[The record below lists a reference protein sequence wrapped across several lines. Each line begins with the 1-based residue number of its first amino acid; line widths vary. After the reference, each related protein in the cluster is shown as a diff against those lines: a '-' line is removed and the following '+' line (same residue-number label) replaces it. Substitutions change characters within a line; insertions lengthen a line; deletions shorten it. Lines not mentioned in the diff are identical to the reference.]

1 MRFTIVGASGFIGS
15 ALTASLCAKGQT
27 VSTPCR
33 GSTELFTTPL
43 GHVIYAAGVT
53 ADFRTRPFDTLRAN
67 ASLLADLLERAEF
80 DSLLYLSSARF
91 YRHAENTG
99 EESALFLKPEDKED
113 LYDLTKLTGEA
124 LCHSSGRS
132 SVRVVRLTNV
142 VGPDFGSKNFL
153 SDLIR
158 SACDTGRV
166 DLRSALD
173 SSKDYILLQDVLG
186 ILPRIATAGCRSCY
200 NLGAGRNLT
209 HAEVLEPILAI
220 TRAKLTVCESA
231 PRSVAPAIN
240 ITRLQTEFAFQ
251 PSPVLPEIPQLVHKY
266 LSIKHD

>member
-1 MRFTIVGASGFIGS
+1 M
-15 ALTASLCAKGQT
+15 GQT
-27 VSTPCR
+27 VLTPVR
-33 GSTELFTTPL
+33 GAAELFTTPL

-67 ASLLADLLERAEF
+67 TSLAADLLERAEF
-80 DSLLYLSSARF
+80 ESFLYLSSARF
-91 YRHAENTG
+91 YRHAEHTG
-99 EESALFLKPEDKED
+99 EEAAIFLKPGDKED

-124 LCHSSGRS
+124 LCHSSDGN

-153 SDLIR
+153 FDLIR

-166 DLRSALD
+166 DLRSALE

-186 ILPRIATAGCRSCY
+186 ILPRIATAGRRSCY

-209 HAEVLEPILAI
+209 HAELLEPILAI
-220 TRAKLTVCESA
+220 TGAKLTVSESA
-231 PRSVAPAIN
+231 TRSVAPAIN
-240 ITRLQTEFAFQ
+240 IARLQKEFDFQ

-266 LSIKHD
+266 LTIKHD